1 MLYQDLLQ
9 AKKEGRW
16 VATPDGVGQLN
27 GIGLASS
34 PVLSPVEG
42 YVAFPDPHPDIS
54 FRLLLFGNEDIQ
66 EVDAEWY
73 CDDCG
78 KPLLVGDQL
87 VIVSP
92 VLSPVEGLGVI
103 TEDGCIEDPIRPP
116 VLSPVEGFEVY
127 CPECAP
133 KPTLRRSL
141 S

>member
-42 YVAFPDPHPDIS
+42 
-54 FRLLLFGNEDIQ
+54 
-66 EVDAEWY
+66 
-73 CDDCG
+73 
-78 KPLLVGDQL
+78 
-87 VIVSP
+87 
-92 VLSPVEGLGVI
+92 
-103 TEDGCIEDPIRPP
+103 
-116 VLSPVEGFEVY
+116 FEVY

-133 KPTLRRSL
+133 KPNRKED
-141 S
+141 

>member
-16 VATPDGVGQLN
+16 VATPDGVGRLN

-34 PVLSPVEG
+34 
-42 YVAFPDPHPDIS
+42 YVAFPDPHPDVES
-54 FRLLLFGNEDIQ
+54 VLRLFGNEDIH

-78 KPLLVGDQL
+78 KPLLVGDKAIVVAPA
-87 VIVSP
+87 VIAENG
-92 VLSPVEGLGVI
+92 PVE
-103 TEDGCIEDPIRPP
+103 DPMH
-116 VLSPVEGFEVY
+116 LWEVY

-133 KPTLRRSL
+133 KPPERKED
-141 S
+141 

>member
-16 VATPDGVGQLN
+16 VATPNGIGQLN

-34 PVLSPVEG
+34 
-42 YVAFPDPHPDIS
+42 YVAFPDPHPDILN
-54 FRLLLFGNEDIQ
+54 RLLLFGNEDIQ

-87 VIVSP
+87 VIVS
-92 VLSPVEGLGVI
+92 LGVI
-103 TEDGCIEDPIRPP
+103 TEDGCIEDPMRPP

-133 KPTLRRSL
+133 KPPKRKED
-141 S
+141 

>member
-9 AKKEGRW
+9 AKKEGHW
-16 VATPDGVGQLN
+16 VATPNGIGQLN

-34 PVLSPVEG
+34 

-87 VIVSP
+87 VIVS
-92 VLSPVEGLGVI
+92 LGVI
-103 TEDGCIEDPIRPP
+103 TEDGCIPACCADREDPMRP
-116 VLSPVEGFEVY
+116 FQVY

-133 KPTLRRSL
+133 KPPKKED
-141 S
+141 